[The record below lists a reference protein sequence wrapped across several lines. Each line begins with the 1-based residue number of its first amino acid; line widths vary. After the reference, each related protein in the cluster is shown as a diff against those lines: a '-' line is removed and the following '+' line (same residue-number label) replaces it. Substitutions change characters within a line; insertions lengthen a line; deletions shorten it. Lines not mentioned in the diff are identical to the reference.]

1 MKYDRQALKSQIE
14 ESKRSLPYYGEVLN
28 FGWFFVMAEAT
39 DPSVLKYV
47 YEEATE
53 FAEEHIPDYLAAKY
67 LKDGEAE

>member
-14 ESKRSLPYYGEVLN
+14 LKKRSLPYYGEVLN
-28 FGWFFVMAEAT
+28 FGWFFVSADIT

-47 YEEATE
+47 YAEAID

-67 LKDGEAE
+67 LKPGEEE